1 VQVIGASVD
10 KPAANERFAGKY
22 GLAFPLVSDPDRELT
37 RAFEVGGLVG
47 TASRT
52 TFLIEHDGTVRKVYE
67 KVKAKGH
74 AAKVLE
80 DARAIW
86 VETRPARVEP

>member
-1 VQVIGASVD
+1 MGLQVVGASVD

-22 GLAFPLVSDPDRELT
+22 GLGFPLVSDPDREVT

-47 TASRT
+47 SAKRS
-52 TFLIEHDGTVRKVYE
+52 TFLIDADGTVRKVYD

-74 AAKVLE
+74 AARVLAE
-80 DARAIW
+80 ARAIW
-86 VETRPARVEP
+86 G

>member
-1 VQVIGASVD
+1 MQVVGASVD

-22 GLAFPLVSDPDRELT
+22 GLGFPLVSDPDREVT
-37 RAFEVGGLVG
+37 QAFEVTGLVG
-47 TASRT
+47 SAKRS
-52 TFLIEHDGTVRKVYE
+52 TFLIDVDGTVRKVYD

-74 AAKVLE
+74 AARVLA

-86 VETRPARVEP
+86 G

>member
-1 VQVIGASVD
+1 VVGASVD

-22 GLAFPLVSDPDRELT
+22 GLGFPLVSDPSREVT

-47 TASRT
+47 SARRS
-52 TFLIEHDGTVRKVYE
+52 TFLIDSDGTVRKVYD

-74 AAKVLE
+74 AARVLA

-86 VETRPARVEP
+86 G